1 MPRCTNPYN
10 FQKMV
15 LPAAKRLA
23 CLAALAA
30 ARPRVRVRACGDWRA
45 SQNRTGV
52 PREWTEL
59 MILGGELGPT
69 GKTVDDYLTQTY
81 GKAYAPADSNAAD
94 LDYIP
99 WRCVGEVAYALCP
112 SRRPGTRPAG
122 AAPKLGSFTFVPH
135 VFSVPHVGTWWL
147 AVARARRRLCPRAGL
162 AQFFLKETDRRSRSS
177 GSSFPGSRA
186 SGGTPSGTN
195 NSRAAP
201 PWTPSV
207 TSAPWTSGSRHGIK
221 PAIGELPDARSNGTK
236 TEGLLSGLHRHMCG
250 KNSTPYNHVSSIMLW
265 RTKMEFAIAGASLVI
280 LLAAGHFVLEHCM
293 RRNRRVRT
301 VELPSR

>member
-1 MPRCTNPYN
+1 
-10 FQKMV
+10 MV

-135 VFSVPHVGTWWL
+135 VFSVPHVGTWRL
-147 AVARARRRLCPRAGL
+147 AVARARRWLCPRAGL
-162 AQFFLKETDRRSRSS
+162 AQFFLTESRPPLAVL
-177 GSSFPGSRA
+177 GIEFPRVQSVWWDPVRYKRA
-186 SGGTPSGTN
+186 VDL
-195 NSRAAP
+195 RLEA
-201 PWTPSV
+201 W
-207 TSAPWTSGSRHGIK
+207 HK
-221 PAIGELPDARSNGTK
+221 
-236 TEGLLSGLHRHMCG
+236 
-250 KNSTPYNHVSSIMLW
+250 
-265 RTKMEFAIAGASLVI
+265 AS
-280 LLAAGHFVLEHCM
+280 HW
-293 RRNRRVRT
+293 
-301 VELPSR
+301 